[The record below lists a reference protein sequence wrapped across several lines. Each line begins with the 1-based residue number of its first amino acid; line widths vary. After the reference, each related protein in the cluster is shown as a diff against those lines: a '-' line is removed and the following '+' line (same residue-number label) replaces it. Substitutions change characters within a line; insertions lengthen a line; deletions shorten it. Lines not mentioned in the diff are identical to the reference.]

1 MAEQANDNRQ
11 VRGSNPLR
19 STIWVGN
26 LAARV
31 ADCKSVT
38 RETSV
43 VRVHPGPPIC
53 SHSQIGEDVGLSSRR
68 WWVQIPLGVPSY
80 ASSLAAGH
88 PALTRGVK
96 VQPFLAC
103 HMQMCW
109 NWYTGWLEVPVP
121 QKGVR
126 VRAPPSVPYA
136 DVAQLA
142 DAASSNLAFLWV
154 QVPSSVPYA
163 GIAQLARAPA
173 FQAGGYG
180 FKSRYPLHVTVA
192 QAARASD
199 CGSEGCGFEFRQSPH
214 MGR

>member
-11 VRGSNPLR
+11 VRGSNHLR

-88 PALTRGVK
+88 PALTRDVK
-96 VQPFLAC
+96 VQPLP
-103 HMQMCW
+103 
-109 NWYTGWLEVPVP
+109 G
-121 QKGVR
+121 
-126 VRAPPSVPYA
+126 VPYA
-136 DVAQLA
+136 DVLELVYGLA
-142 DAASSNLAFLWV
+142 
-154 QVPSSVPYA
+154 
-163 GIAQLARAPA
+163 
-173 FQAGGYG
+173 
-180 FKSRYPLHVTVA
+180 
-192 QAARASD
+192 
-199 CGSEGCGFEFRQSPH
+199 
-214 MGR
+214 